1 MTELKN
7 LASMYEFGE
16 FHDSLLTYKIVDGI
30 RSEKI
35 RGIAEQMIIDVTG
48 KTIKICSTN
57 EIAKMQMKER
67 ESNNKEVNGI
77 NKRKLWKAS

>member
-1 MTELKN
+1 MVSDQKRLE
-7 LASMYEFGE
+7 A
-16 FHDSLLTYKIVDGI
+16 LL
-30 RSEKI
+30 
-35 RGIAEQMIIDVTG
+35 GIAEQMIIDVTG

-67 ESNNKEVNGI
+67 ESNDKEVNGI